1 MKFYCPNEN
10 RILIMPHL
18 KFIFFYISCIFLFHK
33 QTVFAQK
40 NSFDSLKLGLK
51 KAIQRGD
58 RFAEAHALY
67 ELAQVQAS
75 VGSTFEALKNAQL
88 AIDIFEK
95 MEKKS
100 EVYKTYMIL
109 STVHQQLHNGDKILE
124 YSLPGLAYAK
134 QEKDTALLI
143 EMLTAVGIG
152 YDEKNDYAT
161 AAKYY
166 LECAEVENKIGD
178 SPALS
183 YMNASS
189 SLSMDKRITEGRR
202 YAELAVKQSIEDQD
216 SIVLRYAYGN
226 LAFADILD
234 YRLEDAEKALRKAEK
249 IDIEDQDINTK
260 RDMFLLNSILFAAKG
275 DFKKAYL
282 THAAFYKIDSTMSSQ
297 ERSAQFTELQT
308 IYETERIETE
318 NAKLTSRVDR
328 QRFYI
333 LAIIT
338 LLLVLGI
345 FALQQRNRLTLR
357 NQLLEAEKLRAE
369 QTLHDFTQ
377 SLREKTD
384 ALERLKA
391 NIENNKISSEEKE
404 NILAQ
409 LSNANILT
417 EEQWRDFRE
426 KFESV
431 YVGFF
436 KQFSQNV
443 PDATEAEKRLAAL
456 VKLNLTNSEIA
467 SMLGISP
474 ESVYKSRYRLKKKLE
489 GQTLEGLVSN
499 M

>member
-10 RILIMPHL
+10 RILTMPHL
-18 KFIFFYISCIFLFHK
+18 RFVFFYIFCIFIFHQ

-40 NSFDSLKLGLK
+40 NSFDSLQIDLK

-67 ELAQVQAS
+67 ELAQTQANA
-75 VGSTFEALKNAQL
+75 GSTFEALKNAQL

-100 EVYKTYMIL
+100 EVYKAYMVL

-134 QEKDTALLI
+134 QVKDTALLI
-143 EMLTAVGIG
+143 EMLTSVGIA

-166 LECAEVENKIGD
+166 LECAELEKVTES
-178 SPALS
+178 SPAIN

-189 SLSMDKRITEGRR
+189 SLSMDKRIAEGRF
-202 YAELAVKQSIEDQD
+202 YAELAIKQSIKDQD
-216 SIVLRYAYGN
+216 STILRYAYGN
-226 LAFADILD
+226 LAFANILD
-234 YRLEDAEKALRKAEK
+234 HRLEEAEKALREAEK
-249 IDIEDQDINTK
+249 IDLEGEDINAK

-275 DFKKAYL
+275 DFKNAYF
-282 THAAFYKIDSTMSSQ
+282 TYSAFYKIDSTMSSQ
-297 ERSAQFTELQT
+297 ERNAQFTELQT
-308 IYETERIETE
+308 IYETERMEVE
-318 NAKLTSRVDR
+318 NAKLASRIDK

-333 LAIIT
+333 LIIIT
-338 LLLVLGI
+338 LLLVFVI

-391 NIENNKISSEEKE
+391 YIDNNQLSSEEKE

-417 EEQWRDFRE
+417 EEQWRNFRE

-431 YVGFF
+431 YIGFF

-499 M
+499 I

>member
-1 MKFYCPNEN
+1 
-10 RILIMPHL
+10 
-18 KFIFFYISCIFLFHK
+18 
-33 QTVFAQK
+33 
-40 NSFDSLKLGLK
+40 
-51 KAIQRGD
+51 
-58 RFAEAHALY
+58 
-67 ELAQVQAS
+67 
-75 VGSTFEALKNAQL
+75 
-88 AIDIFEK
+88 
-95 MEKKS
+95 
-100 EVYKTYMIL
+100 
-109 STVHQQLHNGDKILE
+109 
-124 YSLPGLAYAK
+124 
-134 QEKDTALLI
+134 
-143 EMLTAVGIG
+143 
-152 YDEKNDYAT
+152 
-161 AAKYY
+161 
-166 LECAEVENKIGD
+166 
-178 SPALS
+178 
-183 YMNASS
+183 
-189 SLSMDKRITEGRR
+189 
-202 YAELAVKQSIEDQD
+202 
-216 SIVLRYAYGN
+216 
-226 LAFADILD
+226 
-234 YRLEDAEKALRKAEK
+234 
-249 IDIEDQDINTK
+249 
-260 RDMFLLNSILFAAKG
+260 
-275 DFKKAYL
+275 
-282 THAAFYKIDSTMSSQ
+282 MSSQ

-308 IYETERIETE
+308 IYETERMETE

-345 FALQQRNRLTLR
+345 FALQQRNRFTLR

-391 NIENNKISSEEKE
+391 TIENNKISSEEKE

-417 EEQWRDFRE
+417 EEQWRNFRE

-499 M
+499 I